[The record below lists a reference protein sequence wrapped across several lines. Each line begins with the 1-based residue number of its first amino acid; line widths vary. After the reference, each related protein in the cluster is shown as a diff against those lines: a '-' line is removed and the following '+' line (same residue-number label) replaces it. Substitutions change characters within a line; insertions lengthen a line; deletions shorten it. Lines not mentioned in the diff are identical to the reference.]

1 MSIRPPKMWIATR
14 LGRSSH
20 VSSQGLETDWSLSTC
35 FNFNEN
41 SAGWMI
47 YISKHNLLLS
57 QRCKGTYVLL
67 PKTCFRSL
75 TFFSSFF
82 NTLLSK
88 TCVWVI
94 FFSFCLQIW
103 CWSKS
108 NVGLSSVLMKLAS
121 SCDIDAKIW
130 HRLLMNS

>member
-1 MSIRPPKMWIATR
+1 MSIRPPNMWIATR

-20 VSSQGLETDWSLSTC
+20 VSSQGLETDWNLSTR

-82 NTLLSK
+82 NTLLSN

-94 FFSFCLQIW
+94 FFSLCLQIW
-103 CWSKS
+103 SWSKS